1 MRAAQ
6 GCFGAA
12 QSFKNKAEKD
22 NLRIYGLEG
31 ALVEEGEVF
40 TRNRE
45 SSYRRHLQILCAPAP
60 ATSRQSKRDL
70 DKDLN
75 SLVGT
80 GDRASKR

>member
-45 SSYRRHLQILCAPAP
+45 SSYRRKVKRRRQAGLEVEGTRG
-60 ATSRQSKRDL
+60 TSKSNK
-70 DKDLN
+70 
-75 SLVGT
+75 
-80 GDRASKR
+80 AS

>member
-45 SSYRRHLQILCAPAP
+45 SSYRRLTYRVGILPRLGLSIMP
-60 ATSRQSKRDL
+60 VSGWHHATVRGREELFDE
-70 DKDLN
+70 
-75 SLVGT
+75 
-80 GDRASKR
+80 

>member
-45 SSYRRHLQILCAPAP
+45 SSYRRYHKPQGNHYR
-60 ATSRQSKRDL
+60 S
-70 DKDLN
+70 
-75 SLVGT
+75 VGLLFT
-80 GDRASKR
+80 M

>member
-45 SSYRRHLQILCAPAP
+45 SSYRRTGRIGGVTFPAVCEPRSLSAPRRNCGL
-60 ATSRQSKRDL
+60 T
-70 DKDLN
+70 
-75 SLVGT
+75 
-80 GDRASKR
+80 